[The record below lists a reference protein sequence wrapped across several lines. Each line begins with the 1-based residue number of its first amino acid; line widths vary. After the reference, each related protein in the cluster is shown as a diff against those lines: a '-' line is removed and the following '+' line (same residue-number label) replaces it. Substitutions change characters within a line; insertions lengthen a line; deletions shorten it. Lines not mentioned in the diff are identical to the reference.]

1 MQELTAE
8 LEKGKSIT
16 DFASSAG
23 LFAEFYFYLG
33 DVERGKEASYLF
45 SQHCEELVAGNLSRE
60 NIISF
65 LFRAGLYRSLAQ
77 APTEAE
83 ALWIRFIETRR
94 QWFPDRIIALGKN
107 KRLVRSWIQEAYA
120 LVKLNQ
126 FEESIL
132 YSKKGFQALLEGKG
146 FYPEPREN
154 VLEYGLVEVIQALA
168 HYQQDPQPTNQAR
181 IQQALTNYK
190 AENLAYG
197 RLGYPVIFDLQFSY
211 PHIITPVLPGSDR
224 NLD

>member
-1 MQELTAE
+1 MTRQKPPFIQIIEKSMQELTAE

-107 KRLVRSWIQEAYA
+107 KRLVVCQTSFFTNHLIPIC
-120 LVKLNQ
+120 V
-126 FEESIL
+126 
-132 YSKKGFQALLEGKG
+132 GKG
-146 FYPEPREN
+146 YLTKRNMVPD
-154 VLEYGLVEVIQALA
+154 LVNAQTFPSEDTSMSTISNTPSSFTSCQVFPFQF
-168 HYQQDPQPTNQAR
+168 TN
-181 IQQALTNYK
+181 
-190 AENLAYG
+190 
-197 RLGYPVIFDLQFSY
+197 
-211 PHIITPVLPGSDR
+211 
-224 NLD
+224 